1 MRTSFNKKNYYAL
14 AVKNIQASYFI
25 SLIYII
31 FAVAKQ
37 SFRKQLFR
45 NLKVKHMKFFDRT
58 EEIASLRE
66 ILKLSKSNAQFTVV
80 TGRRRVGKTSVV
92 WKAYENEPIL
102 YFFVA
107 RKAESDLCSDYQQEI
122 ESKLG
127 IPTIGRTERF
137 IDIFE
142 YLIKH
147 SIEHPITL
155 FIDEFQE
162 FFKINKSIYSD
173 MQRIWDMYHTK
184 AHINLIVC
192 GSIFSMMTKIFKDKK
207 EPLYNRQPRY
217 MSIKP
222 FTTDVLKE
230 IMSEYNPKYTS
241 EDLLALY
248 SFTGGIAKYV
258 QLLVDAGATTK
269 TKMLN
274 HIIKADSVFLS
285 EGKSILIEE
294 FGKDYGVYFSILSAI
309 ARGKTLRSEIEQIVG
324 REIGGYLTKLENEY
338 EVIIKNQPIFEQS
351 SNKNIRYT
359 IEDNFFSFWFR
370 FIYKYNYMLEIE
382 NYDAV
387 KTIINRDYETFSGI
401 MLERYFK
408 RVFIESKKYTSIGSW
423 WDRKGENEIDII
435 AENELNDEAIFIE
448 VKRKKENF
456 DADVLKQKTA
466 VFTRATGKFKDYTL
480 FQK

>member
-1 MRTSFNKKNYYAL
+1 
-14 AVKNIQASYFI
+14 
-25 SLIYII
+25 
-31 FAVAKQ
+31 
-37 SFRKQLFR
+37 
-45 NLKVKHMKFFDRT
+45 MKFFDRT

-207 EPLYNRQPRY
+207 EPLYNRQTRY

-338 EVIIKNQPIFEQS
+338 EMIIKNQPIFEQS

-408 RVFIESKKYTSIGSW
+408 RVFIESKKYTRIGSW

-456 DADVLKQKTA
+456 DADVLNQKTA
-466 VFTRATGKFKDYTL
+466 VFTRATGKFKDYTVL
-480 FQK
+480 QKCLSMSDM